1 MICICLICMY
11 MYTSSYVLIYVCIN
25 VRCFFMIYYIF
36 SQTSK
41 AKQAELSAKRST
53 AFLPDHHCTRGRS
66 PQGKRNDSGPYM
78 HRMMR
83 FEPSCE
89 KTKLHGQ
96 KDKVHDLKGTACTK
110 LSLLLFCWP
119 FAIWSLRISCRL

>member
-1 MICICLICMY
+1 MGVWMCLG
-11 MYTSSYVLIYVCIN
+11 SSFCGPTGAADPQLL
-25 VRCFFMIYYIF
+25 MLL
-36 SQTSK
+36 QTSK
-41 AKQAELSAKRST
+41 AKQAELSAKESA